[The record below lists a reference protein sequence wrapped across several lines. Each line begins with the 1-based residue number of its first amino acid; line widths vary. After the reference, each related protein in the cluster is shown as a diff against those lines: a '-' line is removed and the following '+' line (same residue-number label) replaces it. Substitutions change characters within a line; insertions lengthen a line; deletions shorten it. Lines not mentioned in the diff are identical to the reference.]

1 MKTRFIQ
8 SAGLLAA
15 AALLA
20 VSWSVRAEEKAKP
33 EAAKDS
39 YPLPTCVVS
48 GDKLGG
54 EMGAPVKFDYNGREI
69 RFCCP
74 MCIAEFKKDPAKYL
88 KILDDAAAKNAAAAA
103 AAKPESAK
111 K

>member
-1 MKTRFIQ
+1 MGMSNSTSTIN
-8 SAGLLAA
+8 
-15 AALLA
+15 
-20 VSWSVRAEEKAKP
+20 WAKP
-33 EAAKDS
+33 AVVKDA
-39 YPLPTCVVS
+39 YPLTTCVVS

-74 MCIAEFKKDPAKYL
+74 MCVAEFKKDPAKYL
-88 KILDDAAAKNAAAAA
+88 KLLDDAAAKNAAAAA
-103 AAKPESAK
+103 AAKPEAGK